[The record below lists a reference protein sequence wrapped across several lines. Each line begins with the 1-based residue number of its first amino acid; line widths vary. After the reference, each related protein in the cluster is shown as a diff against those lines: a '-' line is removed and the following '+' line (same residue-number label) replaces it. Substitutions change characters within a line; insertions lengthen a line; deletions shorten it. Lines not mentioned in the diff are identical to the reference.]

1 MKTLLKRGQYTF
13 DASAQMIE
21 FLGVRPDLEWILLIT
36 NVTDQIVIYNPLST
50 SLGATLSNNRL
61 TLEYVTTSMD
71 DLDDLQIYIDIPV
84 EKDYDDKNEILDNI
98 LTELKVISFLLSE
111 GEDVDDIR
119 ESIKE

>member
-84 EKDYDDKNEILDNI
+84 EKDYDNKNEILDNI